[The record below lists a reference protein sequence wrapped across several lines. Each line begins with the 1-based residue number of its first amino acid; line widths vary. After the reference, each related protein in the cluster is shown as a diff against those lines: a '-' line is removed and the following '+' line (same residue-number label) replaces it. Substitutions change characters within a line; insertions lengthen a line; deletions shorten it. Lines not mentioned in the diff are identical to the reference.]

1 MSVSHEVKWLQN
13 CLPEG
18 HLILKKI
25 LRDYGL
31 LFLVSTTI
39 VVLDQWSKYWVRSQ
53 LEYGEAWAPWDWL
66 LPYARLIHAQN
77 TGAAFGM
84 LQGMNAVFT
93 VLAIVV
99 SCVIIYYF
107 PRVPRE
113 DWLLR
118 LALALQ
124 LGGAVG
130 NLVDRVTE
138 GYVTDFISVGQFP
151 VLNIADASISI
162 GVALLILAMWLK
174 ERGQTSHQT
183 PPGSEPAEMKKPEE
197 IKSE

>member
-1 MSVSHEVKWLQN
+1 M
-13 CLPEG
+13 
-18 HLILKKI
+18 ILKKY
-25 LRDYGL
+25 LRDYGF
-31 LFLVSTTI
+31 LFLVATTI
-39 VVLDQWSKYWVRSQ
+39 VVLDQLSKLWVRTQ

-66 LPYARLIHAQN
+66 LPYARLIHVQN

-93 VLAIVV
+93 ILAIVV

-107 PRVPRE
+107 PHVPRE

-138 GYVTDFISVGQFP
+138 GYVTDFVSVGRFP
-151 VLNIADASISI
+151 VFNVADASISI

-174 ERGQTSHQT
+174 EREQKSHPA
-183 PPGSEPAEMKKPEE
+183 PPGSEPAEMQKPEE
-197 IKSE
+197 MRSE

>member
-1 MSVSHEVKWLQN
+1 MVARL
-13 CLPEG
+13 LLEG
-18 HLILKKI
+18 YFILKKI
-25 LRDYGL
+25 LREYGL

-39 VVLDQWSKYWVRSQ
+39 VVLDQLSKLWVRTQ
-53 LEYGEAWAPWDWL
+53 LAYGEAWAPWDWL

-84 LQGMNAVFT
+84 LQGLNVVFT
-93 VLAIVV
+93 ILAIVV

-107 PRVPRE
+107 PHVPRE

-138 GYVTDFISVGQFP
+138 GYVTDFVSLGIFP
-151 VLNIADASISI
+151 VFNIADASISI

-174 ERGQTSHQT
+174 EKEQKSHQT
-183 PPGSEPAEMKKPEE
+183 PPSTEPAEKNKPEE

>member
-1 MSVSHEVKWLQN
+1 MRKY
-13 CLPEG
+13 
-18 HLILKKI
+18 
-25 LRDYGL
+25 LRDYGF
-31 LFLVSTTI
+31 LFLVATTI
-39 VVLDQWSKYWVRSQ
+39 VVLDQLSKLWVRTQ

-66 LPYARLIHAQN
+66 LPYARLIHVQN

-93 VLAIVV
+93 ILAIVV

-107 PRVPRE
+107 PHVPRE

-138 GYVTDFISVGQFP
+138 GYVTDFVSVGRFP
-151 VLNIADASISI
+151 VFNVADASISI

-174 ERGQTSHQT
+174 EREQKSHQA
-183 PPGSEPAEMKKPEE
+183 PPSSEPAEMQKPKE
-197 IKSE
+197 IRSE